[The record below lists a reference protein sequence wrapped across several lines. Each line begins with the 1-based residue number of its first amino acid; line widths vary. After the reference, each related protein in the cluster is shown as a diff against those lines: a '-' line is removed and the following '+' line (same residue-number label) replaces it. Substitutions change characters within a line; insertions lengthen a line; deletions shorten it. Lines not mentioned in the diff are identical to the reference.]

1 MAKTKSRTIVRY
13 VKAKSHSARSKITPH
28 RILKWT
34 IALAP
39 VTAFAVNSFQSN
51 GGGVKGATAAINTVS
66 SAYSGLDITTGQVQL
81 QNLAIGYVPLFFA
94 WIFGKVSSRVLR

>member
-1 MAKTKSRTIVRY
+1 MAKKTRTVYRYAKKKFHSSRG
-13 VKAKSHSARSKITPH
+13 KMTPQ

-39 VTAFAVNSFQSN
+39 VTAYAVSSYQKG
-51 GGGVKGATAAINTVS
+51 GGGVNGLVAGINSIS
-66 SAYSGLDITTGQVQL
+66 SSYSGYDITTGKVQL

-94 WIFGKVSSRVLR
+94 WVFGKVSSRVLR

>member
-1 MAKTKSRTIVRY
+1 MAKTVIRYRTRKVKHAVRR
-13 VKAKSHSARSKITPH
+13 HFTPQKV
-28 RILKWT
+28 LKWT

-39 VTAFAVNSFQSN
+39 VTAFAISQYQKA
-51 GGGVKGATAAINTVS
+51 GGGVNGLSAGINAVS
-66 SAYSGLDITTGQVQL
+66 SSYSGYDITTGQIQT

>member
-1 MAKTKSRTIVRY
+1 MAKKTRIIYRTKKVHHSRGM
-13 VKAKSHSARSKITPH
+13 KITPQ
-28 RILKWT
+28 RVLKWT

-39 VTAFAVNSFQSN
+39 VTAYAVSSYKSN
-51 GGGVKGATAAINTVS
+51 GGGVNGATAGLNAIT
-66 SAYSGLDITTGQVQL
+66 SAYSGYDVTTGKIQL